1 MNAIVG
7 KTVTAMFCDEKQ
19 EVCLTMVGLVVAISL
34 ESYGA
39 EGVSGWKHGPRDS
52 GPRFRALVYC
62 QDGEYRNCWAD
73 DCLPMPGSYSHW
85 DEFNKDHPDG

>member
-7 KTVTAMFCDEKQ
+7 KTVTAMFRDEQQ
-19 EVCLTMVGLVVAISL
+19 EVCLTIVGLVVAIGMNGDDWPSP
-34 ESYGA
+34 
-39 EGVSGWKHGPRDS
+39 WKHGPRDR
-52 GPRFRALVYC
+52 GPRFRVLVYC

-85 DEFNKDHPDG
+85 DEFNKDRSDG